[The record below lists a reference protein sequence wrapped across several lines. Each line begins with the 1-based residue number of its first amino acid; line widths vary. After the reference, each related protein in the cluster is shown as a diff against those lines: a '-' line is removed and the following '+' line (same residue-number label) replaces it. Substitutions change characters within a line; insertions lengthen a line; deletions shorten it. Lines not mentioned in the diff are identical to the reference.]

1 VIDYEVQS
9 AVRRRV
15 LLGQLA
21 PATAREALAAFG
33 LLEITLHP
41 AHAFAERMW
50 DMRENISTYD
60 AAYVALAEAL
70 GIPLMTGDHRLART
84 AGLYCDVAAG

>member
-1 VIDYEVQS
+1 VQS
-9 AVRRRV
+9 ALRRRV

-21 PATAREALAAFG
+21 PVTGREALAAFG
-33 LLEITLHP
+33 LLEIMRHP

-70 GIPLMTGDHRLART
+70 GIPLMTSDRRLART
-84 AGLYCDVAAG
+84 AGTYCEVAPS